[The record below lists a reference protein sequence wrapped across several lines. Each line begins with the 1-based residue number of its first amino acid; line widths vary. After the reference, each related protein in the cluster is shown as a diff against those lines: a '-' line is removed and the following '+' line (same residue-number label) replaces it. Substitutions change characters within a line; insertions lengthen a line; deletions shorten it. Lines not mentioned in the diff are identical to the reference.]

1 MLLLYICINMPNS
14 LTYPKPFLI
23 IQGILLI
30 LFFCLPGVSS
40 ADSAFESLLMPGKL
54 IKGHAKYEAECS
66 KCHVSFEKKSQ
77 TKKCIACHK
86 KIRKDIKTKKGFHGK
101 SKKIKRQEC
110 QLCHTDHKGRDAD
123 VVKLDKATFD
133 HQFTDFPL
141 RGTHEI
147 VRCEQCHKKKK
158 PYRET
163 SSKCHSCHKKAS
175 THKKSMGKKYLK
187 NCKACHQEKGWSKIK
202 YDHDKTK
209 FRLKAKHKKVDCTT
223 CHPNDRYIKTPKA
236 CVSCHRLNDV
246 HRGNNGKKCQK
257 CHSPRGWKKLKF
269 DHSKDTD
276 FPLTGRHKQ
285 LICVNCHKKDPYKV
299 EIKQTCISCHKQDDT
314 HHGKFN
320 TKCEKCHKTS
330 TWKKLKFNHDKDTEY
345 KLKGKHKTASC
356 IACHKGTL
364 YKTKTP
370 TKCISCHKVDD
381 VHRGQQGKKCQKC
394 HNEKGWNEKVRFD
407 HDLTRLPLIGLHA
420 TTPCEECHLS
430 NTYKTAK
437 IACFSCHEQ
446 DDIHEQRLGENCN
459 VCHNPNGW
467 KIWRFDHDKQT
478 EFKLTGKHKKVYCEA
493 CHTKAVKRIESNPR
507 TCIACHSG
515 DDIHD
520 RQFGKRCDRC
530 HTTKSF
536 NDLHFRN

>member
-1 MLLLYICINMPNS
+1 MQTLRFFLFCILCGLAVN
-14 LTYPKPFLI
+14 
-23 IQGILLI
+23 
-30 LFFCLPGVSS
+30 SS
-40 ADSAFESLLMPGKL
+40 ADVLETLLMPGKL
-54 IKGHAKYEAECS
+54 IKGHAKYEADCN

-86 KIRKDIKTKKGFHGK
+86 KIAKDIKTLSGYHGK
-101 SKKIKRQEC
+101 NTKIKRQDC
-110 QLCHTDHKGRDAD
+110 QLCHTDHKGRKAD
-123 VVKLDKATFD
+123 VVKLDQATFD

-141 RGTHEI
+141 KGNHKS
-147 VRCEQCHKKKK
+147 VRCEQCHKKSK

-163 SSKCHSCHKKAS
+163 SNQCYSCHKKDS
-175 THKKSMGKKYLK
+175 SHNKRIGKKYIK
-187 NCKACHQEKGWSKIK
+187 KCQTCHQEKNWSTIK
-202 YDHDKTK
+202 FNHKKTK
-209 FRLKAKHKKVDCTT
+209 FKLTGKHQKVDCST
-223 CHPNDRYIKTPKA
+223 CHPNDRYIKTPKT
-236 CVSCHRLNDV
+236 CVSCHRLDDV

-257 CHSPRGWKKLKF
+257 CHSTRSWEKLKF
-269 DHSKDTD
+269 DHAKDTD
-276 FPLTGRHKQ
+276 FPLTGRHKK

-299 EIKQTCISCHKQDDT
+299 EIKSTCISCHKKDDR

-320 TKCEKCHKTS
+320 TQCEKCHKTT
-330 TWKKLKFNHDKDTEY
+330 TWKKLKFNHDKDTKY

-356 IACHKGTL
+356 IGCHKGTL

-381 VHRGQQGKKCQKC
+381 VHRGEEGKKCQRC
-394 HNEKGWNEKVRFD
+394 HNESGWSKKVRFD

-446 DDIHEQRLGENCN
+446 DDVHEQKLGENCHA
-459 VCHNPNGW
+459 CHNPNGW
-467 KIWRFDHDKQT
+467 KIWRFDHDRQT

-493 CHTKAVKRIESNPR
+493 CHTKSVKFIESTPR
-507 TCIACHSG
+507 TCIACHAG

-530 HTTKSF
+530 HSTKSF